1 VIAKNKIEVN
11 GEMQSD
17 VIRVYLNKDKNLKE
31 D

>member
-1 VIAKNKIEVN
+1 VN